1 MEYLT
6 LKQIHVGSVIASYAL
21 FFVRGLWMMRV
32 PAMLER
38 RWVKTVPHVIDTVLL
53 VSAIALA
60 MTIRQY
66 PFGASWLT
74 AKVLGLIVYIVLG
87 TIALKR
93 GKSRRVRVLTWI
105 AAQLV
110 FFYIVAVALT
120 HNPFVAN

>member
-1 MEYLT
+1 MDYST
-6 LKQIHVGSVIASYAL
+6 LKFIHVGSVIASYTL
-21 FFVRGLWMMRV
+21 FLVRGIWMMRV

-38 RWVKTVPHVIDTVLL
+38 RWVKTVPHAIDTVLL

-60 MTIRQY
+60 VTIRQY
-66 PFGASWLT
+66 PFVAPWLT
-74 AKVLGLIVYIVLG
+74 AKVLGLVVYIVLG

-93 GKSRRVRVLTWI
+93 GKSMRVRVLTWI

-120 HNPFVAN
+120 HNSFVAN